1 MRYFLLL
8 FSLFLS
14 VFFVYMANGILITSS
29 GLSLG
34 SMGASS
40 FEIGIINTAYFTGIV
55 LGTIINGNFIS
66 RVGHARSFSFFIA
79 FYVLTLLMHHITS
92 QVWQWSFLRLVIGL
106 SASGAIM
113 VIESWLNA
121 RAKTKVRGR
130 ILSIYSMSFYVAY
143 AFSAYVL
150 SMELSFANIIIFTGI
165 LATASIIPISLT
177 KIKQPLLP
185 SAQKLSLP
193 RVASVVPLALV
204 SAFLGGIAT
213 NAFYAMASVFIV
225 NQGYGAKETSIF
237 ITSAVVGAFL
247 VQLPLGKFSDKFG
260 RRPTMIFISIN
271 TIIITSIATLFY
283 NFLTVQYIAAFFLG
297 TSAFA
302 FYSLGLARA
311 NDAMPKGFNNMEIT
325 RAVLLV
331 YGIGSV
337 ISPMLMGGFLSYV
350 GNFSFMLVFTLLATI
365 LLLYAL
371 KQTTV
376 PENEREEFSK
386 IPEFS
391 TLSCEDA
398 EAIFEQGQKEGE
410 ENWLKDDK
418 NCEDDENINTNK
430 DT

>member
-14 VFFVYMANGILITSS
+14 IFFVYMANGILITSS
-29 GLSLG
+29 GLSL
-34 SMGASS
+34 SAMGASS
-40 FEIGIINTAYFTGIV
+40 FDIGIINTAYFTGMV

-79 FYVLTLLMHHITS
+79 FYVLTLLMHQLST
-92 QVWQWSFLRLVIGL
+92 QVWQWSLLRLVVGL

-130 ILSIYSMSFYVAY
+130 ILSFYSMSFYVAY
-143 AFSAYVL
+143 AFSAYAL
-150 SMELSFANIIIFTGI
+150 SLELSFANIIIITGI
-165 LATASIIPISLT
+165 LATASIIPVALT
-177 KIKQPLLP
+177 KIKQPILP
-185 SAQKLSLP
+185 SAQKTSLP
-193 RVASVVPLALV
+193 KVANVVPLALV
-204 SAFLGGIAT
+204 AAFLGGIAT
-213 NAFYAMASVFIV
+213 NAFYAMASVYIV

-247 VQLPLGKFSDKFG
+247 VQLPLGRFSDKFG
-260 RRPTMIFISIN
+260 RRPAMIFVSIN
-271 TIIITSIATLFY
+271 TIIITSIASVFY

-337 ISPMLMGGFLSYV
+337 ISPVLMGGFLSYI
-350 GNFSFMLVFTLLATI
+350 GNFSFMLVFMLLAII
-365 LLLYAL
+365 LLIYAL
-371 KQTTV
+371 KQDTV

-386 IPEFS
+386 IPEFY

-398 EAIFEQGQKEGE
+398 EAIFEQGQEEGE
-410 ENWLKDDK
+410 DNWLEEDR
-418 NCEDDENINTNK
+418 NCEDNEKIDTSK
-430 DT
+430 DS